1 MAKKKVVKKVT
12 VEKNRSFQKLKKKK
26 KINQSIAVGNLAIKF
41 ITTSLLSPMENP
53 NLKMWTINRTALS
66 GNHKSS

>member
-1 MAKKKVVKKVT
+1 MAKKK
-12 VEKNRSFQKLKKKK
+12 SGQKGDSWKESVFSKIKKK